1 MRYTK
6 NSLIVF
12 LIVVILFLFGVIAYI
27 FGVKPAINNYVIE
40 KQTQGMDYALAI
52 IVQQIQQNGFV
63 KIPIGNQTLILVPAQ
78 PQTINSTKS
87 SLDLSENNLT

>member
-12 LIVVILFLFGVIAYI
+12 LIVVVLFLFGVIAYV

-52 IVQQIQQNGFV
+52 IVQQIQQNGHV
-63 KIPIGNQTLILVPAQ
+63 KIPLGNKTLILVPLQ
-78 PQTINSTKS
+78 QQNTNSS
-87 SLDLSENNLT
+87 STDLP